1 MAKRTRSLPDFEIS
15 DSRLPSNID
24 AEQIVLGSIIVEPD
38 LLEKITDKITVGHFT
53 VKMHRGIYTVMQ
65 KLFVSAQPINIV
77 TLEDNCVR
85 DGVFETQE
93 EARTYLFKL
102 SDNSVELSS
111 IESYAKSL
119 DEKFLMRQLMIASGE
134 IYTKVTEDTE
144 DPSALLDFAESRI
157 YSLRSDKTLSGLMRI
172 GDTVYEQL
180 KELAYITEHPE
191 EANRKGLR
199 SGFPSVDGYIN
210 GLNPSNLILI
220 AARPGMGK
228 TSFAMNIAVNAA
240 RINRG
245 KKVAVFSL
253 EMSREEL
260 VGRMLSSESRIP
272 SEALHTGKLDTNQ
285 WKSLT
290 GAAEMLNSIEL
301 YVDDTPSITIGEMK
315 AKLRRLD
322 GLGLV
327 VIDYLQLMST
337 GFHNGNRVNEISEI
351 TRNLKIL
358 AKELNVPV
366 ITLSQL
372 TRGPEQREN
381 KRPQLSDLR
390 ESGSIEQD
398 ADIVLFLYR
407 DSYYT
412 QGENELD
419 SCECIVAKNRH
430 GERGTVNIRWDGKFT
445 RFSDIDTHHEE

>member
-1 MAKRTRSLPDFEIS
+1 MARRTRGLPDFEIN
-15 DSRLPSNID
+15 DSRLPSNLD
-24 AEQIVLGSIIVEPD
+24 AEQIVLGSVIMEPE
-38 LLEKITDKITVGHFT
+38 LLEKITDKVTAGHFS

-85 DGVFETQE
+85 DGVFDTQE
-93 EARTYLFKL
+93 EARTYLYKL
-102 SDNSVELSS
+102 AEKSVELSS

-119 DEKFLMRQLMIASGE
+119 DEKYMMRQLMIASGE
-134 IYTKVTEDTE
+134 IYTKVAD
-144 DPSALLDFAESRI
+144 DIDSPDSVLDYAESRI
-157 YSLRSDKTLSGLMRI
+157 YSLRNEKSIKGLMRI
-172 GDTVYEQL
+172 GDTVYDKL
-180 KELAYITEHPE
+180 KEFAFITEHPE
-191 EANRKGLR
+191 EAKKKGLR
-199 SGFPSVDGYIN
+199 SGFPSVDSYIN
-210 GLNPSNLILI
+210 GLNPSNLVLI

-260 VGRMLSSESRIP
+260 VERMIASESRIP
-272 SEALHTGKLDTNQ
+272 SKALRTGKIDANQ
-285 WKSLT
+285 WRGLT
-290 GAAEMLNSIEL
+290 DAAEMLNTIEL
-301 YVDDTPSITIGEMK
+301 YVDDTPNISIGEMK

-337 GFHNGNRVNEISEI
+337 QNHGGNRVNEISEI

-372 TRGPEQREN
+372 SRGPEQREN
-381 KRPQLSDLR
+381 KRPTLPDLR
-390 ESGSIEQD
+390 DSGSIEQD

-407 DSYYT
+407 DSYYKEIET
-412 QGENELD
+412 DLD
-419 SCECIVAKNRH
+419 SCECIIAKNRH
-430 GERGTVNIRWDGKFT
+430 GDRGTVNIRWDNKFT
-445 RFSDIDTHHEE
+445 RFSDIETKYEN